1 HITPEKFYVE
11 ACDDGADDVLAIDRV
26 STEVTLTVKKDVPPS
41 AVTRPIYGILGTIRL
56 VAGTYLIVITKKKK
70 VGEIFGHAIWKATDF
85 DILSYKK
92 TMLHLTDIQLQDNKV
107 FLSMLSHVLSVDG
120 FYFSTTYD
128 LTHTLQR
135 LANTSPEFQE
145 MSLLE
150 R

>member
-1 HITPEKFYVE
+1 
-11 ACDDGADDVLAIDRV
+11 
-26 STEVTLTVKKDVPPS
+26 
-41 AVTRPIYGILGTIRL
+41 
-56 VAGTYLIVITKKKK
+56 GTYLIVITKKKK
-70 VGEIFGHAIWKATDF
+70 VGEIFSHAIWKATDF
-85 DILSYKK
+85 DIPSSLLSFF
-92 TMLHLTDIQLQDNKV
+92 LSSQQLQDNKV

>member
-1 HITPEKFYVE
+1 HVTPEKFYVE

-26 STEVTLTVKKDVPPS
+26 STEVTLTVKKDIPPS

-56 VAGTYLIVITKKKK
+56 VA
-70 VGEIFGHAIWKATDF
+70 AISSHPPLF
-85 DILSYKK
+85 CSSQ
-92 TMLHLTDIQLQDNKV
+92 QLQDNKV
-107 FLSMLSHVLSVDG
+107 FLSMISHVLSVDG